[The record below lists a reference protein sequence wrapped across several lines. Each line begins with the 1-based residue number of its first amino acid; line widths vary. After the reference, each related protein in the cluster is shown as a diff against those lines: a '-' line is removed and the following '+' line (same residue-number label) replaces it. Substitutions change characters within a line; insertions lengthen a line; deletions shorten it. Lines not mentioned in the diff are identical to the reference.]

1 MKIKTI
7 IIIAAAIILCGF
19 FSSIFVFDP
28 FNLHLNFFNRELSI
42 EKTANVI
49 SEIKKIS
56 EFTTACYFED
66 KIIEQK
72 KYKYFEKKI
81 NKQEQ
86 REQNA
91 KDIKTSAVSSF
102 KKLKEAA
109 SSAIDRAKQS
119 SDSTKKGFAASVGT
133 VTKEVVGAAGSSIK
147 QGAKAMAPA
156 LKDMVTADEIKKDST
171 QIGRIVFTVNTKV
184 RAGYN
189 LSNLNQDDLV
199 ISGDTLKINLPPVE
213 IFDIIANPSDWK
225 IFHRE
230 GTWEDDEIRTIQSK
244 AREIIREDAIAS
256 GLLEKAA
263 SCGKEELVSLFKT
276 FGFSVVALNE

>member
-1 MKIKTI
+1 MDD
-7 IIIAAAIILCGF
+7 L
-19 FSSIFVFDP
+19 P
-28 FNLHLNFFNRELSI
+28 RNLAGEP
-42 EKTANVI
+42 
-49 SEIKKIS
+49 
-56 EFTTACYFED
+56 
-66 KIIEQK
+66 
-72 KYKYFEKKI
+72 
-81 NKQEQ
+81 
-86 REQNA
+86 
-91 KDIKTSAVSSF
+91 
-102 KKLKEAA
+102 
-109 SSAIDRAKQS
+109 KQS

>member
-109 SSAIDRAKQS
+109 SSAIDRAKQWL
-119 SDSTKKGFAASVGT
+119 TCNLPCLYKA
-133 VTKEVVGAAGSSIK
+133 VTNPI
-147 QGAKAMAPA
+147 
-156 LKDMVTADEIKKDST
+156 
-171 QIGRIVFTVNTKV
+171 
-184 RAGYN
+184 
-189 LSNLNQDDLV
+189 
-199 ISGDTLKINLPPVE
+199 INLHVK
-213 IFDIIANPSDWK
+213 FLFVPSPY
-225 IFHRE
+225 E
-230 GTWEDDEIRTIQSK
+230 
-244 AREIIREDAIAS
+244 
-256 GLLEKAA
+256 
-263 SCGKEELVSLFKT
+263 CEEE
-276 FGFSVVALNE
+276 NNI